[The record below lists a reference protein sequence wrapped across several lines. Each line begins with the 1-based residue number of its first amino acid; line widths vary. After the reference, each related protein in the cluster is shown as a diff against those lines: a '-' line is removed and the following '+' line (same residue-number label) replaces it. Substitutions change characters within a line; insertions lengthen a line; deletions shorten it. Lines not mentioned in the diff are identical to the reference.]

1 MTTSDRSVVA
11 GEDARVPALGTT
23 RAPMLA
29 WSWSAALVGAVL
41 AIPAIVVMP
50 FDVPNGLALAF
61 GVLPAAII
69 GVAPVRRARVRVV
82 LLSTLMGVPIFVG
95 SLLSEEPALAVVGI
109 LVLAIGAAM
118 LSTRPPLGP
127 VLMTISLPMI
137 GIGFSYRDLGEAFGL
152 AVLIV
157 GGSVYAWAV
166 SLLWPER
173 AVPPPP
179 PPPPTAP
186 SRSPRSMVG
195 YGVLLGLAGA
205 SAAAIG
211 FAFDFDHVG
220 WATAAALLV
229 MRPSADMQELR
240 SVGRVVSVVVGA
252 LAAAGLAIL
261 TTAPGWYSAAILVV
275 LAGVAA
281 TRPSRW
287 YVTPTF
293 TTFIAISMLLYSA
306 PADAQS
312 RFNERVGETLL
323 GVGLAYFF
331 GLVVPAIIDRVRARD
346 VSAP

>member
-1 MTTSDRSVVA
+1 LVA
-11 GEDARVPALGTT
+11 GEDTGVPALSTPS
-23 RAPMLA
+23 APGLA
-29 WSWSAALVGAVL
+29 WSWSAALVGAVC
-41 AIPAIVVMP
+41 AIPAVVVMP
-50 FDVPNGLALAF
+50 FDVPSGLALAF

-69 GVAPVRRARVRVV
+69 GIAPVRRARARVV

-95 SLLSEEPALAVVGI
+95 SLLSEEPGLAVVAI
-109 LVLAIGAAM
+109 VVLAVGAAM

-127 VLMTISLPMI
+127 ILMTISLPMI

-157 GGSVYAWAV
+157 AGSVYAFLV

-173 AVPPPP
+173 GVPPS
-179 PPPPTAP
+179 P
-186 SRSPRSMVG
+186 STSPAASPRSMIG
-195 YGVLLGLAGA
+195 YGVRLGLAGA
-205 SAAAIG
+205 TAAAIG
-211 FAFDFDHVG
+211 FGFDFDHVG
-220 WATAAALLV
+220 WATAAAMLV
-229 MRPSADMQELR
+229 MRPSADMQRLR

-252 LAAAGLAIL
+252 LAAAALAL
-261 TTAPGWYSAAILVV
+261 VTTAPGWYSVAILVV

-293 TTFIAISMLLYSA
+293 TTFIAISLLLYA
-306 PADAQS
+306 NPADAQS

-331 GLVVPAIIDRVRARD
+331 GLVVPAVAARLRR
-346 VSAP
+346 SRRPGPFGAPTS

>member
-1 MTTSDRSVVA
+1 VVA
-11 GEDARVPALGTT
+11 GEDTRVPALSTARPPG
-23 RAPMLA
+23 LA
-29 WSWSAALVGAVL
+29 WSWSAALVGAVC
-41 AIPAIVVMP
+41 AIPAVVVMP
-50 FDVPNGLALAF
+50 FDVPSGLALAF

-69 GVAPVRRARVRVV
+69 GVAPVRRARVKVV

-95 SLLSEEPALAVVGI
+95 SLLSQEPGLAVVAI
-109 LVLAIGAAM
+109 VVLAIGAAM

-152 AVLIV
+152 ALLIV
-157 GGSVYAWAV
+157 AGSVYAWAV

-173 AVPPPP
+173 AVPAAPPAQP
-179 PPPPTAP
+179 AAT
-186 SRSPRSMVG
+186 SPRSMVA
-195 YGVLLGLAGA
+195 YGIRLGLAGA
-205 SAAAIG
+205 TAATIG

-287 YVTPTF
+287 YVTPLF
-293 TTFIAISMLLYSA
+293 TTFIAISMLLYA
-306 PADAQS
+306 NPTDAQS

-331 GLVVPAIIDRVRARD
+331 GLVVPAVGARLHAARTG
-346 VSAP
+346 S